1 MRLLRLI
8 TRHLVAKVFLAIGLG
23 IGIAL
28 LVQTYVDAAREADTL
43 KSETRK
49 WAENIAQLFIGAV
62 EHSMREGNR
71 LAVQRSI
78 EDLRDAVQ
86 NSADVRIYDQR
97 GIEVFG
103 NKPPPPAPDELPREL
118 AAILQNPERQVGDT
132 GRIFRPIL
140 NERRCHECHDE
151 NSRLRGVLEIDLD
164 PDHLGDNPGAHLPGA
179 HLDDGP
185 GDGRKQT
192 FSRIITSGFIHIMTA
207 EHEELLDRYF
217 AELRENSSSIQS
229 VAVFDRDGDIRYGQE
244 IAGLEPATVQGLMNP
259 GSSDQFQLVGEQMV
273 ALVPLPMQERC
284 VMCHEDDQIGSVR
297 GVLAVAL
304 DAPGSDERWAQR
316 ELERM
321 IETSLRYIMLSQL
334 GRRIGDFLDAVSTT
348 DAVRELV
355 LYDNVGRR
363 YWTTTHPTPPMNV
376 AEVLETREP
385 HVRYLDQGMK
395 GTLLA
400 VAPLHNSKECV
411 RCHGADSELRG
422 AVSVEVSTAI
432 AEMTRESS
440 IRRRTWFT
448 AATLLGI
455 LVFLGILLQFL
466 IARPVQHI
474 GDVADEIGEGN
485 LGARVARADPE
496 GDEIARLGV
505 RINEMVVGL
514 RTKMNLEKFV
524 SRGAAQAAAGAGL
537 SPMERRSERR
547 RVTVLFSDIRGF
559 TAYSEKVA
567 PEVVVDMLN
576 RLLQAQA
583 EIVVEFGGDID
594 KYVGDELMAVFTG
607 EDAEKRAVQCA
618 VRMIAAVRDARKEGE
633 SLSVGV
639 GISCGDVVYGAIG
652 HEDRLD
658 FTVIGDVVNTGARL
672 CSAATHDEVV
682 ISTAVRDAAGEID
695 GLEFAAG
702 KPLALKGKREPFPVF
717 KVQPS

>member
-1 MRLLRLI
+1 M
-8 TRHLVAKVFLAIGLG
+8 AKVFLAIGLG

-28 LVQTYVDAAREADTL
+28 LVQAYADAAREAETL

-62 EHSMREGNR
+62 EHSMREGDR

-78 EDLRDAVQ
+78 DDLRDTVENAA
-86 NSADVRIYDQR
+86 NVRIYDQR

-103 NKPPPPAPDELPREL
+103 HKPSAPSPADLTREL
-118 AAILQNPERQVGDT
+118 AVILRAPQRRVSGN

-140 NERRCHECHDE
+140 NEKRCHECHDE

-164 PDHLGDNPGAHLPGA
+164 LEHLSGVREA
-179 HLDDGP
+179 
-185 GDGRKQT
+185 T

-207 EHEELLDRYF
+207 EHEDLLDQYF
-217 AELRENSSSIQS
+217 AQLARDGSSIES
-229 VAVFDRDGDIRYGQE
+229 VAVFDRDGDIRYGE
-244 IAGLEPATVQGLMNP
+244 KIADLEPPAIQALLAP
-259 GSSDQFQLVGEQMV
+259 GSAEVFQRHGERMV
-273 ALVPLPMQERC
+273 ALVPLPMKERC
-284 VMCHEDDQIGSVR
+284 VMCHEDDEIGSIR

-304 DAPGSDERWAQR
+304 AANSLDDTWAQR
-316 ELERM
+316 ELESI

-348 DAVRELV
+348 KAVRELV
-355 LYDNVGRR
+355 LYDDVGRR
-363 YWTTTHPTPPMNV
+363 YWTTTHPRPPRDV
-376 AEVLETREP
+376 AEVLDTREP
-385 HVRYLDQGMK
+385 YVRYIDQGMEEQ
-395 GTLLA
+395 LLA

-411 RCHGADSELRG
+411 RCHSADSELRG
-422 AVSVEVSTAI
+422 AVSVQVSTAV

-455 LVFLGILLQFL
+455 LLFLGVLLQFL

-485 LGARVARADPE
+485 LRAKVERADPD
-496 GDEIARLGV
+496 GDEIARLGL
-505 RINEMVVGL
+505 RINEMVAGL

-537 SPMERRSERR
+537 SPLERRGERR
-547 RVTVLFSDIRGF
+547 EVTVLFSDIRGF

-567 PEVVVDMLN
+567 PEEVVEMLN

-583 EIVVEFGGDID
+583 EIVVELGGDID

-607 EDAEKRAVQCA
+607 DEAEKRAVQCA
-618 VRMIAAVRDARKEGE
+618 VRMIEAVKDARKEGE

-672 CSAATHDEVV
+672 CSAATGDEVL
-682 ISTAVRDAAGEID
+682 ISTAVCDAAKEID
-695 GLEFAAG
+695 GLHFAAG
-702 KPLALKGKREPFPVF
+702 QPLDLKGKREPFPVF
-717 KVQPS
+717 KVEQS